1 MAGAA
6 TLKEE
11 YPNLYNIV
19 MKKSATVAEIFST
32 MPLNVSFQRILVA
45 RNLNSWH
52 NLVLRISN
60 IHLNEQT
67 FLDGHLK

>member
-32 MPLNVSFQRILVA
+32 MPLNVSFRRILVA

>member
-32 MPLNVSFQRILVA
+32 MPLNVSFRRILVA

-52 NLVLRISN
+52 NLVPRISN